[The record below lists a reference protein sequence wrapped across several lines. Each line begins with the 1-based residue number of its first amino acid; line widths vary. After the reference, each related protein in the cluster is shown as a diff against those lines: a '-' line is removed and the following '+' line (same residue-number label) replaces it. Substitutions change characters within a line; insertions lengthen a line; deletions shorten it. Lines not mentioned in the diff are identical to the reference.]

1 MATGCLSAPLDPQIP
16 GRDTFAGRSL
26 FTNAWPKDD
35 VDFTGLRVG
44 LVGTGSSGVQSV
56 PEIAR
61 DAADLVVFQRTP
73 SYAWPAG
80 NRPLD
85 PELQRQVKTQYRD
98 LRVEQRNNYG
108 GVVGTSGAVA
118 VPLPR
123 DVAILEATPEERLAA
138 VDELGWAA
146 CRAWSDVLTD
156 LEANE
161 LGAELFREMVRRV
174 VDDPATADG
183 LSPRD
188 LAIGCKRPILHTD
201 YYETFNLEHVSLV
214 DLRRGGITEVTPTG
228 IRTEQG
234 DYELDVIVYATG
246 FDAMTGAL
254 DRIDIRGRD
263 GRLLRDA
270 WADGARTLLGIQTA
284 GFPNFFTI
292 TGPGSPSVLAN
303 MVVCAEQHIEWIGA
317 CLVHLREHG
326 YRTVEA
332 TVDAQDA
339 WVDTVNQAA
348 VGTMYTA
355 PTCNSWYLGDNIPGK
370 VRVFLPFVGG
380 LDKYIEHCD
389 EVVEAGYKGFAFS

>member
-1 MATGCLSAPLDPQIP
+1 M
-16 GRDTFAGRSL
+16 
-26 FTNAWPKDD
+26 
-35 VDFTGLRVG
+35 
-44 LVGTGSSGVQSV
+44 
-56 PEIAR
+56 
-61 DAADLVVFQRTP
+61 FQRTP

-85 PELQRQVKTQYRD
+85 PELQRKVKTQYRE

-118 VPLPR
+118 VPMPR

-146 CRAWSDVLTD
+146 CRAWNDVLSD

-174 VDDPATADG
+174 VDDPETADG

-214 DLRRGGITEVTPTG
+214 DLRRGGIIEVTPTG

-234 DYELDVIVYATG
+234 DFELDVIVYATG

-263 GRLLRDA
+263 GVRAARRVVRRR
-270 WADGARTLLGIQTA
+270 ADVARHPDRGVPEPVHHHRAGQSVGAR
-284 GFPNFFTI
+284 
-292 TGPGSPSVLAN
+292 
-303 MVVCAEQHIEWIGA
+303 QHGRVRRA
-317 CLVHLREHG
+317 AHR
-326 YRTVEA
+326 
-332 TVDAQDA
+332 VD
-339 WVDTVNQAA
+339 
-348 VGTMYTA
+348 
-355 PTCNSWYLGDNIPGK
+355 
-370 VRVFLPFVGG
+370 R
-380 LDKYIEHCD
+380 
-389 EVVEAGYKGFAFS
+389 